1 MNSGYSKN
9 KMGRIHARS
18 LEIFEKGVFGTQ
30 NLGSE
35 ILQMQYLKTHF
46 KTSIISLLAYYLELI
61 SHVYI

>member
-18 LEIFEKGVFGTQ
+18 LEIFEKGVFGAQ

-35 ILQMQYLKTHF
+35 ILHSKNSFQNFNH
-46 KTSIISLLAYYLELI
+46 
-61 SHVYI
+61 